1 MIRAIVASTSP
12 VVSEGL
18 RGMLAGAGVEVV
30 GAAMSPEEAAELASA
45 LAPDVAF
52 LTLRFAELQGFAAV
66 QGVRDAS
73 PKTAVIVIN
82 LDSDGGR
89 LLEVLGHGASCYLW
103 HQISGP
109 SLLLAAEAALQGF
122 ILADRTALR
131 NSLASRSL
139 TADAAAAQRLT
150 PREREVLA
158 LMARGLSNREIAEE
172 LTVSVAT
179 VRTHVSNI
187 LARLGVS
194 DRVQAAVLAARD
206 PSVGA

>member
-1 MIRAIVASTSP
+1 
-12 VVSEGL
+12 
-18 RGMLAGAGVEVV
+18 MLAGVGLEVV
-30 GAAMSPEEAAELASA
+30 GVARSPEEAVELAST
-45 LAPDVAF
+45 LTPDVAF
-52 LTLRFAELQGFAAV
+52 LTLRLAKLEGFAAL
-66 QGVRDAS
+66 QGVRQAS

-103 HQISGP
+103 HHISGP
-109 SLLLAAEAALQGF
+109 SLLLAAEAALQG
-122 ILADRTALR
+122 LVVADRAALR
-131 NSLASRSL
+131 NSLANCSP

-158 LMARGLSNREIAEE
+158 LMARGLSNREIAQE
-172 LTVSVAT
+172 LTLSVAT

-187 LARLGVS
+187 LGRLGVS

-206 PSVGA
+206 PSANS